1 MTSRALPPFLASIVT
16 WLRAGYPE
24 GVPERDYVP
33 LFALL
38 RRKLTAEEVDTI
50 AETLGAGNDPEPA
63 IAIRGAILKVTN
75 ELPREDDIARVSA
88 RLAAGGWPLAEP
100 TRTRPDQPQ
109 VPDAS

>member
-1 MTSRALPPFLASIVT
+1 MTGRALPPFLASIIG

-38 RRKLTAEEVDTI
+38 QRKLTSEEVDSI
-50 AETLGAGNDPEPA
+50 AETLSAGSDPEPA
-63 IAIRGAILKVTN
+63 IAIRSAILKVTN

-100 TRTRPDQPQ
+100 TRAHPETP
-109 VPDAS
+109 